1 MLKYLWS
8 KTKKMLKIIKKS
20 LAVLTIIMFTAVLSS
35 CGGSTDPGSG
45 LQTYEGGL
53 YTINIDPTWKIITKS
68 EFYPEVP
75 KETLV
80 AFTTP
85 EAYDGFF
92 INVNVIKEDMASEV
106 SSIDY
111 ARANINLASQ
121 NLTDYEK
128 VQEAQVDLGGVPGM
142 VHIYTARLNPTEKL
156 IRFIQLYATKGKEA
170 YIVTGGMLPSTPK
183 EIRDQVGAS
192 VTSLRL
198 K

>member
-1 MLKYLWS
+1 MKKFI
-8 KTKKMLKIIKKS
+8 KTI
-20 LAVLTIIMFTAVLSS
+20 LAALAILMMTAVLNGCGSKDSTSS
-35 CGGSTDPGSG
+35 SLKTYDGGVF
-45 LQTYEGGL
+45 
-53 YTINIDPTWKIITKS
+53 TIGIDPAWKIITPS

-92 INVNVIKEDMASEV
+92 INVNIVKEDLPSEV

-111 ARANINLASQ
+111 ARANINLAAQ

-128 VQEAQVDLGGVPGM
+128 VQEANVDLNGTPAM
-142 VHIYTARLNPTEKL
+142 VHIFQARLNPTENL
-156 IRFIQLYATKGKEA
+156 IRFIQLYATKGKEG
-170 YIVTGGMLPSTPK
+170 YIVSGGMLPSTPK
-183 EIRDQVGAS
+183 EIRDQVGSS
-192 VTSLRL
+192 VTSFRL

>member
-1 MLKYLWS
+1 MRNF
-8 KTKKMLKIIKKS
+8 IKKTLAIMVILGFSSILNACGSETVSETS
-20 LAVLTIIMFTAVLSS
+20 LK
-35 CGGSTDPGSG
+35 
-45 LQTYEGGL
+45 TYDGGL
-53 YTINIDPTWKIITKS
+53 YSISINPDWKIITQS

-92 INVNVIKEDMASEV
+92 INVNVIKEDLESEV
-106 SSIDY
+106 SAIDY
-111 ARANINLASQ
+111 ARANINLAAQ

-128 VQEAQVDLGGVPGM
+128 VQEAQVDLDGTPSM
-142 VHIYTARLNPTEKL
+142 IHIYTARLNPTENL
-156 IRFIQLYATKGKEA
+156 IRFIQLYTTKGKDA

-192 VTSLRL
+192 VTSFRI

>member
-1 MLKYLWS
+1 MRNF
-8 KTKKMLKIIKKS
+8 IKKT
-20 LAVLTIIMFTAVLSS
+20 LAVLAIVMFTAVLNGCASETS
-35 CGGSTDPGSG
+35 PENS
-45 LQTYEGGL
+45 LKVYEGGIF
-53 YTINIDPTWKIITKS
+53 TININPDWKIITQS

-92 INVNVIKEDMASEV
+92 INVNVVKEDLTAEV

-111 ARANINLASQ
+111 ARANINLAAQ

-128 VQEAQVDLGGVPGM
+128 IQEAQVDLAGTPAM
-142 VHIYTARLNPTEKL
+142 VHIFQARLNPTEKL
-156 IRFIQLYATKGKEA
+156 IRFIQLYAVKGKDA
-170 YIVTGGMLPSTPK
+170 YIISGGMLPSTPK

-192 VTSLRL
+192 VTSFRLR
-198 K
+198 

>member
-1 MLKYLWS
+1 MNKH
-8 KTKKMLKIIKKS
+8 IKKI
-20 LAVLTIIMFTAVLSS
+20 LAVVAILLIVSVLNGCGSS
-35 CGGSTDPGSG
+35 ATPAADLKTYDGGVFAIG
-45 LQTYEGGL
+45 
-53 YTINIDPTWKIITKS
+53 IDPTWKIITQS

-92 INVNVIKEDMASEV
+92 INVNVVKEQLTSEV

-128 VQEAQVDLGGVPGM
+128 VQEATVDLGGTPAM
-142 VHIYTARLNPTEKL
+142 VHIFQARLNPTENL
-156 IRFIQLYATKGKEA
+156 IRFVQLYAVKGKDA
-170 YIVTGGMLPSTPK
+170 YIVSGGMLPSTPK
-183 EIRDQVGAS
+183 ELRDAVGAS
-192 VTSLRL
+192 VTSFRL

>member
-1 MLKYLWS
+1 MRNF
-8 KTKKMLKIIKKS
+8 IKKT
-20 LAVLTIIMFTAVLSS
+20 LAVLAIVMFTAVLNG
-35 CGGSTDPGSG
+35 CGSESTPETS
-45 LQTYEGGL
+45 LQVYEGGL
-53 YTINIDPTWKIITKS
+53 FTININPDWKIITQS
-68 EFYPEVP
+68 DFYPEVP

-92 INVNVIKEDMASEV
+92 INVNIIKEDLTSEV

-111 ARANINLASQ
+111 ARANINLAAQ

-128 VQEAQVDLGGVPGM
+128 VQEAQVDIGGIPAM
-142 VHIYTARLNPTEKL
+142 VHIFQARLNPTEKL
-156 IRFIQLYATKGKEA
+156 IRFIQLYVAKGKDA
-170 YIVTGGMLPSTPK
+170 YIVSGGMLPSTPK

-192 VTSLRL
+192 VTSFRL

>member
-1 MLKYLWS
+1 MKNF
-8 KTKKMLKIIKKS
+8 IKKI
-20 LAVLTIIMFTAVLSS
+20 LAVLAILMVAAVLSGCS
-35 CGGSTDPGSG
+35 SEGSSSAA
-45 LQTYEGGL
+45 LKTYEGGMF
-53 YTINIDPTWKIITKS
+53 TIGIDPAWKIITQS

-92 INVNVIKEDMASEV
+92 INVNVIKEDLTTEV

-111 ARANINLASQ
+111 ARANINLAAQ

-128 VQEAQVDLGGVPGM
+128 VQEAEMDLGGIPAM
-142 VHIYTARLNPTEKL
+142 VHIFQARLNPTENL
-156 IRFIQLYATKGKEA
+156 IRFVQLYAVKGKDA
-170 YIVTGGMLPSTPK
+170 YIVSGGMLPSTPK
-183 EIRDQVGAS
+183 ELRDQVGAS
-192 VTSLRL
+192 VTSFRL

>member
-1 MLKYLWS
+1 MRDF
-8 KTKKMLKIIKKS
+8 IKKS
-20 LAVLTIIMFTAVLSS
+20 LAVLAIVIFTAVLYGCKSES
-35 CGGSTDPGSG
+35 APETG
-45 LQTYEGGL
+45 LQSYDGGL
-53 YTINIDPTWKIITKS
+53 YTINISPDWKIITQS

-92 INVNVIKEDMASEV
+92 INVNIIKEDLTSEV

-111 ARANINLASQ
+111 ARANINLAAQ

-128 VQEAQVDLGGVPGM
+128 VQEAQVDLNGLPGM
-142 VHIYTARLNPTEKL
+142 VHIYTARLNPAEKL
-156 IRFIQLYATKGKEA
+156 IRFIQLYATKGKDA

-192 VTSLRL
+192 VTSFRLR
-198 K
+198 